1 MGGFSQFWSL
11 HAVPRRCTSFVT
23 VHLAPFRRCFPD
35 CYGGS
40 MITLV
45 RRVAAAMSM
54 AGMVATFFRLRG
66 TGGTP
71 PRSGGWREVD
81 ADDLR

>member
-1 MGGFSQFWSL
+1 
-11 HAVPRRCTSFVT
+11 
-23 VHLAPFRRCFPD
+23 
-35 CYGGS
+35 

-45 RRVAAAMSM
+45 RRVVAAISM

-71 PRSGGWREVD
+71 PRSGGWREVTD
-81 ADDLR
+81 DDLR

>member
-1 MGGFSQFWSL
+1 MPKRRPCSAQAPSLAVVIRRPGGVSPT
-11 HAVPRRCTSFVT
+11 AT
-23 VHLAPFRRCFPD
+23 VGR
-35 CYGGS
+35 

-81 ADDLR
+81 PDDLR